1 MKIVYFNYDDEPRS
15 DYLCIDCRSF
25 YASCEAVIRGLNPLE
40 AMLVVMSGGD
50 RPSGLILSA
59 SPKAKEVL
67 GISNVT
73 RRFEL
78 PDHPNLIIAPPQM
91 QKYIDINL
99 KIIETIKNY
108 VPIEDIHIYSIDELF
123 IRYDN
128 VKCLYKNV
136 DVKLFA
142 LALMRKIREATGIH
156 TATGIGDNMLLAKLA
171 LDNAAKQSS
180 HSIAE
185 WRYED
190 IPQTLWKIQKL
201 SDFWGIGNRTEKRL
215 HDKGI
220 RNIEELANYDPY
232 SLKKSM
238 GMIGA
243 QLHAHANGIDRS
255 QIGDEYRPIEKSI
268 SNSQI
273 LPKDYIDEQ
282 AIKVIIR
289 EMSDLV
295 ASRLRNMEAQTEC
308 ITLSIRYSKI
318 ESETGFSRQL
328 KITGTNQT
336 KMITSYM
343 LTIFDTYYQPGR
355 YVRQVGVGCSKL
367 VFNTAIQLDLFS
379 EPMKQINQDTLNYLR
394 DKIRDK
400 YGFRSLIYASS
411 LLEHATAISRS
422 TKVGGH

>member
-1 MKIVYFNYDDEPRS
+1 MYFDYDAEPHG

-25 YASCEAVIRGLNPLE
+25 YASCEAVMRGLNPLE
-40 AMLVVMSGGD
+40 TMLVVMSGGD

-78 PDHPNLIIAPPQM
+78 PDHPDLIIAPPQM
-91 QKYIDINL
+91 QKYIEINL

-128 VKCLYKNV
+128 VKRLYKNV

-142 LALMRKIREATGIH
+142 LAMMRKIQEATGIY
-156 TATGIGDNMLLAKLA
+156 TATGVGDNMLLAKLA
-171 LDNAAKQSS
+171 LDNAAKQSE

-190 IPQTLWKIQKL
+190 VTQTLWQIENL
-201 SDFWGIGNRTEKRL
+201 SDFWGIGSRMEKRL
-215 HDKGI
+215 QEKGI
-220 RNIEELANYDPY
+220 RTVKELANYDPY
-232 SLKKSM
+232 SLKNSL
-238 GMIGA
+238 GVIGA

-255 QIGDEYRPIEKSI
+255 QIGDNYQPTEKSI

-273 LPKDYIDEQ
+273 LPKDYNNERDIQ
-282 AIKVIIR
+282 VIIK

-295 ASRLRNMEAQTEC
+295 ASRLRKLQAQTAC
-308 ITLSIRYSKI
+308 VRLSIGYSKS

-328 KITGTNQT
+328 KIAETNST
-336 KMITSYM
+336 KLIANS
-343 LTIFDTYYQPGR
+343 LLQIFETHYQPGKH
-355 YVRQVGVGCSKL
+355 VRQVGVTCSKL
-367 VFNTAIQLDLFS
+367 VYNTSIQLDLFS
-379 EPMKQINQDTLNYLR
+379 DPDNQINQEKLNDLR

-400 YGFRSLIYASS
+400 YGFHSLIHASS
-411 LLEHATAISRS
+411 LLDHATAIDRS
-422 TKVGGH
+422 VKIGGH

>member
-1 MKIVYFNYDDEPRS
+1 MYFNYDDEPRS
-15 DYLCIDCRSF
+15 HYLCIDCRSF
-25 YASCEAVIRGLNPLE
+25 YASCEAVMRGLNPLE
-40 AMLVVMSGGD
+40 TMLVVLSGGD
-50 RPSGLILSA
+50 RPSGLVLSA

-78 PDHPNLIIAPPQM
+78 GNHPDLIMAPPRM
-91 QKYIDINL
+91 AEYIKINL
-99 KIIETIKNY
+99 AIIETIKTY

-128 VKCLYKNV
+128 VKQLYNNV

-142 LALMRKIREATGIH
+142 LAIMRKIQENTGIY

-171 LDNAAKQSS
+171 LDNAAKNSK

-190 IPQTLWKIQKL
+190 VPETLWKIENL
-201 SDFWGIGNRTEKRL
+201 RAFWGIGGRTEKRL
-215 HDKGI
+215 LDKGI
-220 RNIEELANYDPY
+220 RNIKELANSDPY
-232 SLKKSM
+232 RLKQST

-255 QIGDEYRPIEKSI
+255 QIGDEYQPAEKSI

-273 LPKDYIDEQ
+273 LLKDYIDVREIQ
-282 AIKVIIR
+282 VIVR

-295 ASRLRNMEAQTEC
+295 ASRLRKRDVKTEC
-308 ITLSIRYSKI
+308 IRLSIGYSKV

-328 KITGTNQT
+328 KIPGTNNT
-336 KMITSYM
+336 KAITSHM
-343 LTIFDTYYQPGR
+343 LHLFDQYYQTGK
-355 YVRQVGVGCSKL
+355 YVRQIGVGCSKL
-367 VFNTAIQLDLFS
+367 IDDNNIQLDLFS
-379 EPMKQINQDTLNYLR
+379 EPEEQINQDKLNDLY

-400 YGFRSLIYASS
+400 YGFRSLVHASS
-411 LLEHATAISRS
+411 LLDSATAISRS